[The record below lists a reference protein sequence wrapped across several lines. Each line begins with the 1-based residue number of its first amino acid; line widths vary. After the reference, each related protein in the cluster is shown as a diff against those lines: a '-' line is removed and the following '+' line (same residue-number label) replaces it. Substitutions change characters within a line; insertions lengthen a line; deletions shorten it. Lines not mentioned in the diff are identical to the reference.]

1 MSEKKKPA
9 RFGIIDVLLDQKR
22 LRMGSVVASL
32 FYRPGMGRRAATDKC
47 QSKPSALRQADSG
60 RQ

>member
-1 MSEKKKPA
+1 MSEKTPA
-9 RFGIIDVLLDQKR
+9 RFGITDVLLDQKG

-32 FYRPGMGRRAATDKC
+32 FYGPGMGRRADMDKC
-47 QSKPSALRQADSG
+47 QSKASALRQADNG